1 MPFVT
6 EEHRINPS
14 PAIPG
19 DRCYIVYKGI
29 VDEWRANPRW
39 TTADRLARELIEYLS
54 GGATTPYKASAL
66 LAYMIFFCREVI
78 PYENAKAKE
87 NGEI

>member
-29 VDEWRANPRW
+29 MNEWRANPRW
-39 TTADRLARELIEYLS
+39 TTADMLAQELIEYMS

-66 LAYMIFFCREVI
+66 LAYMVFFNIHVMD
-78 PYENAKAKE
+78 YENKKRRG
-87 NGEI
+87 NGDI